1 MSESLFDRPLPPG
14 YRDELRA
21 LVAERPTAPPRRT
34 GSILLFRL
42 GELRLA
48 LPTRVASAVA
58 PVLHIA
64 RIPHRTGTVLLGL
77 AAFRGDI
84 IPCCSLSRILDI
96 PSNAGQTPSATART
110 LILEESAG
118 RLWAVPIDG
127 VLGVRI
133 TVGEAVDA
141 PSPLA
146 PQWLQ
151 GSFLDTARDATGV
164 FHLLDPETLFRQI
177 TLATA

>member
-14 YRDELRA
+14 YRDELQA
-21 LVAERPTAPPRRT
+21 LIAERPAAPPRRT
-34 GSILLFRL
+34 GSILLFKL

-64 RIPHRTGTVLLGL
+64 RIPHRSGTVLLGL

-84 IPCCSLSRILDI
+84 LPCCSLSRILDL
-96 PSNAGQTPSATART
+96 PTAADQTQSATART
-110 LILEESAG
+110 LILEESPG

-133 TVGEAVDA
+133 SAGEPIDI

-146 PQWLQ
+146 AQWIT
-151 GSFLDTARDATGV
+151 GSHMDTSRDATGA
-164 FHLLDPETLFRQI
+164 FHLLDPETLFRQV